1 MFTRILSIFTISGL
15 IFPIQGAVRFP
26 LTPSVDAWVYRYVPK
41 SFDYYWDYGV
51 RLHIDLIQIGDLG
64 GFGSLLYRSTAGY
77 DAMQTVTHFDPIYAF
92 YHQAIGIEYRHWGA
106 TGFVAVHRDCL
117 HDIDR
122 ESHLSE
128 FWTTVRFGLGNCNPY
143 RESIWRGSGY
153 QKQGRDEARPS
164 IYFLYCGWGGPT
176 LSPNLMATLKEN
188 NSYKGEIAGMLGMV
202 GTYQGWVSTIQG
214 FARLQW
220 SDLPLSPHHEINMR
234 LELGREGSVG
244 SIRLVYSRLFRDT
257 RPIRPADQKGYWG
270 FRFVL

>member
-1 MFTRILSIFTISGL
+1 MFTRTLSILALCGMV
-15 IFPIQGAVRFP
+15 FPALGAVHFP

-51 RLHIDLIQIGDLG
+51 RLHIDLIQVGDLG

-77 DAMQTVTHFDPIYAF
+77 DATQTVTHFNPIYAF

-106 TGFVAVHRDCL
+106 TAFVSVHRDCL

-143 RESIWRGSGY
+143 RESIWRGTKTS
-153 QKQGRDEARPS
+153 QVR
-164 IYFLYCGWGGPT
+164 FLYCGWGGPT
-176 LSPNLMATLKEN
+176 LSPNVMAILKEN
-188 NSYKGEIAGMLGMV
+188 NSYKGEIAGMLGAV
-202 GTYQGWVSTIQG
+202 GTYRGWVSTIQG

-220 SDLPLSPHHEINMR
+220 SELPSSPHHEINIR
-234 LELGREGSVG
+234 LELGREGSTG

-270 FRFVL
+270 FRFVF